1 MYNVKPGD
9 RAVIVG
15 SVSGPTGPS
24 VGRQVRVHVDAP
36 GKGDYDSRYSDEWN
50 ARNDPHHYCPPSPYE
65 KEHTEW
71 GKIWPVTGLDGK
83 PFATEMGALV
93 HHVDVPDR
101 FLCKL
106 PDDEPSQRVED
117 AIELSQ
123 R

>member
-24 VGRQVRVHVDAP
+24 VGRQVLVHANAP
-36 GKGDYDSRYSDEWN
+36 DKGDYDSRYSDEWN
-50 ARNDPHHYCPPSPYE
+50 TLNDPHHYCPPTPYE

-71 GKIWPVTGLDGK
+71 GKVWPVTGLDGK

-101 FLCKL
+101 FLRRLL
-106 PDDEPSQRVED
+106 PDEPHQFDERT
-117 AIELSQ
+117 AELSQ
-123 R
+123 E